1 LIGVV
6 ALPGYFVFR
15 LSLNDPHPVPWIR
28 VKLSGLIG
36 RELYPHPQWQ
46 WLNGLWDSFY
56 PLNVG
61 DGLDEEKRRLLLLLE
76 KTAPALAKLIADHQP
91 KALNGASLREALR
104 ISERRPEQLQDFFKA
119 WRASPA
125 LMQRA
130 SPVMVFAVIGQARAE
145 GVLSPEQ
152 ESRILTRMLNFWAL
166 RSALDTSTNCAA
178 LPIKEARRGAAQTTE
193 NSFNQWRPYAR

>member
-1 LIGVV
+1 
-6 ALPGYFVFR
+6 
-15 LSLNDPHPVPWIR
+15 
-28 VKLSGLIG
+28 
-36 RELYPHPQWQ
+36 
-46 WLNGLWDSFY
+46 
-56 PLNVG
+56 
-61 DGLDEEKRRLLLLLE
+61 
-76 KTAPALAKLIADHQP
+76 
-91 KALNGASLREALR
+91 LNGASLREALR